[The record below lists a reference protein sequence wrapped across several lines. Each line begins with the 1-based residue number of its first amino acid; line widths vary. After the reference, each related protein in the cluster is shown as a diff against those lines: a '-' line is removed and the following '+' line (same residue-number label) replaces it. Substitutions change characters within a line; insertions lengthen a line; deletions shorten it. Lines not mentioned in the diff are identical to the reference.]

1 MKNLS
6 VWLTAL
12 RLRTLPLATASII
25 VAAGIAVHDKI
36 FDVTIFLLSLTT
48 ALLLQILSNLAN
60 DYGDSVTGADDQ
72 NRVGPLRAMQTG
84 AITKKSMKFAIVL
97 TTLLTLFSGLSLLK
111 VALAGDLF
119 SWLLFLGLGALA
131 ITAAITYTM
140 GKVPYG
146 YRALGDFAVFIF
158 FGLLGV
164 IGSFYLYGL
173 SANWSLLLPASSI
186 GMLSAAVLN
195 INNIRDVEN
204 DTKYN
209 KTTLVVIFG
218 RDVAFKYHVA
228 LITCAALFAS
238 FYLASSEGSEAWQY
252 IFLLA
257 MSPLIKSTL
266 AVKAAI
272 DENLQS
278 GDVFNEQLKNT
289 AISTF
294 VFAMLFSLVLI
305 A

>member
-238 FYLASSEGSEAWQY
+238 FYLASLEGSEAWQY